1 MASRTLAVEELIS
14 FEREIADLYNAQQI
28 HSAIHLHS
36 GGEDAL
42 IEIFKGIQEQD
53 WVLCSWRAHYQCLLK
68 GVPKDE
74 LKAAIVAG
82 QSMHLCFPRYRIL
95 SSGIVGGTLPIATGL
110 ALGIKRNK
118 EDSVVHCFIGDM
130 TSETGIAHECMKY
143 AKGFELPIRFYIE
156 DNGLSAGSDTKKVWG
171 IEQLTNYPAFSYTMG
186 RYAHAGTDGSRV
198 F

>member
-1 MASRTLAVEELIS
+1 MTAKELID
-14 FEREIADLYNAQQI
+14 FEREIADLYDAKQI

-36 GGEDAL
+36 GGEEAL
-42 IEIFKGIQEQD
+42 IEIFRDIRKQD

-68 GVPKDE
+68 GVPREK

-82 QSMHLCFPRYRIL
+82 QSMHLCFPEYKIL
-95 SSGIVGGTLPIATGL
+95 SSGIVGGALPIATGI
-110 ALGIKRNK
+110 ALGIKRRG

-143 AKGFELPIRFYIE
+143 AKGFDLPVRFYIE

-171 IEQLTNYPAFSYTMG
+171 IKQLTTSSAFSYKMG
-186 RYAHAGTDGSRV
+186 RYAHAGTDGNRV